1 MISSL
6 TGIVSHIGLN
16 HLIIDV
22 HGIGLQV
29 NAPART
35 LATLRTGERT
45 TILTTMIVREDSMTL
60 YGFSEPAEREVFDLL
75 LSVSGIGPRIA
86 LAVLGVHTARDIEKA
101 VATGD
106 DKAFSKVPGI
116 GPKGARRI
124 VLELAGKLI
133 LADSSTPD
141 ELPLSHEVPWKPQV
155 LDALMG
161 LGWNEKDAA
170 AAVNSFIESQP
181 QSETLGVAQALKSVL
196 ATLGSQN
203 SNTRH

>member
-29 NAPART
+29 NAPACT
-35 LATLRTGERT
+35 LATLRTGEST

-133 LADSSTPD
+133 LADSSTSD
-141 ELPLSHEVPWKPQV
+141 ELPLSNEVPWKPQV

-170 AAVNSFIESQP
+170 AAVNSYIESQP